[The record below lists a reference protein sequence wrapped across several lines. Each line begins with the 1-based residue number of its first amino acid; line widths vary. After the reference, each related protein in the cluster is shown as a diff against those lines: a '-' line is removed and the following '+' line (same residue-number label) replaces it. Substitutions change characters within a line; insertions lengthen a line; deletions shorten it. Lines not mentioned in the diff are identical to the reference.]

1 MGAFFGLKITT
12 LEPIGGNLGIGEMR
26 DLGKRRSGCPQRAS
40 KRRFR
45 FQNRSKEARK
55 QPGRRPWGETAL
67 GDYLGLGAS
76 RRRTRSRGGAFSLT
90 LSTLALRALA
100 LLGTLGV

>member
-26 DLGKRRSGCPQRAS
+26 DLGKLRPDYSQRVP

-45 FQNRSKEARK
+45 FQNRSKEAKK
-55 QPGRRPWGETAL
+55 QPERRPWGETAL
-67 GDYLGLGAS
+67 GDYQS
-76 RRRTRSRGGAFSLT
+76 KPVS
-90 LSTLALRALA
+90 
-100 LLGTLGV
+100 